1 MLSSINILKK
11 GIIQP
16 KYILAIAIV
25 FVIVMVSMVLYEL
38 SASKRDI
45 INVLKEEAMSLA
57 ETISIMGDNSL
68 LSFSKTM
75 ELISKKALNNCKIIE
90 TIDYAGFLSKDI
102 LDNISRQNGIYQIKV
117 FDKNNREILSSQFS
131 EQIFTDDIIQLEE
144 EINGANLLLRN
155 KKKEF
160 IKRLNLNEGDKFIV
174 GVSRR
179 KGGSIILITEADEL
193 LNFRKS
199 LGIGKL
205 VQEIGENEGIEYIV
219 LQDKL
224 GLILASKNITKMRKI
239 EGDSF
244 LENALQNRII
254 DSRIYSYNDKD
265 VLEAVTP
272 FLIDET
278 NYGLFRIGLSMELAK
293 AVEYRSRNRLIM
305 ISLISFVVG
314 VILLSFLIVNQN
326 YSLLS
331 KAHDRIQTYTEMV
344 LENIADGIIV
354 ADNKKVISV
363 FNKASEH
370 IFKRSAKEIL
380 NKNVSVLDH
389 QIDKIFTEALLR
401 DNYNT
406 EFVSDNNRFLSV
418 HTSRIA
424 TGDENLIIAIIRDI
438 TEAKMM
444 EENIRRAE
452 QLNAMGK
459 LASAV
464 AHEIRNPLNAISMVA
479 QRLAKE
485 FVPNNDKEKYVEIIG
500 MIRSESNR
508 LNKIVE
514 EFLKFARPPKLNRQ
528 PTDMDQLLDE
538 TLSLINSQLKDIN
551 NINVT
556 KNYSMLGIWNIDKEQ
571 IKQAVLNL
579 LLNAIEAM
587 PEGGYL
593 TINAQSIDNN
603 LLIEISDTGKGIP
616 EEDIPRIFDLYFTTK
631 DTGTGL
637 GLSIVQKIITEH
649 GGWITVNSTLGKGT
663 SFKIHIPRK

>member
-16 KYILAIAIV
+16 KYIFAIAIV

-90 TIDYAGFLSKDI
+90 AIDYAGFLSKDM

-117 FDKNNREILSSQFS
+117 FDKNGREILSSQFS
-131 EQIFTDDIIQLEE
+131 KQIFTDDIIQLEE
-144 EINGANLLLRN
+144 EINRANLLLRN
-155 KKKEF
+155 EKKEL
-160 IKRLNLNEGDKFIV
+160 IKRLNLSEGDKFIV

-224 GLILASKNITKMRKI
+224 GLILASKNITKMRRI

-293 AVEYRSRNRLIM
+293 AVEYRGRNRLIM

-314 VILLSFLIVNQN
+314 VILLSFLVVNQN

-370 IFKRSAKEIL
+370 IFKRSAKELL

-418 HTSRIA
+418 HTSRITA
-424 TGDENLIIAIIRDI
+424 GDENLIIAIIRDI

-452 QLNAMGK
+452 QLTAMGK

-485 FVPNNDKEKYVEIIG
+485 FVPNNDKEKYGEMIG

-538 TLSLINSQLKDIN
+538 TLSLISSQLKDIN

-571 IKQAVLNL
+571 MKQAVLNL

-593 TINAQSIDNN
+593 TINAQNIDNT

-616 EEDIPRIFDLYFTTK
+616 EEDIPKIFDLYFTTK

-649 GGWITVNSTLGKGT
+649 GGWITVNSKLRKGT
-663 SFKIHIPRK
+663 SFKIHIPEK